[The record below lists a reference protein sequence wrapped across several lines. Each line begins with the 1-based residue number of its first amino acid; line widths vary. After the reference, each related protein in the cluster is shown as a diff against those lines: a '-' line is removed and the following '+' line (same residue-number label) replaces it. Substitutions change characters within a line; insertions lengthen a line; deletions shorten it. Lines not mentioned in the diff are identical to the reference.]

1 MHPDDLPRLA
11 RALRER
17 LEVNRLFGWSVPLRA
32 KELLPPAAVPGP
44 LGPPRPPR
52 IARASLPPSLPGSPA
67 PGPSFRATASDGDLE
82 AERERRAA
90 LLAPIRAEVAQ
101 CTGCTLCHSRK
112 KTVFGTGDPVARL
125 LFVGE
130 APGFDEDR
138 QGEPF
143 VGKAGQLLN
152 DIIKAMGLRREQVY
166 IANIV
171 KCRPPGNR
179 VPDAAEIGSCS
190 DYLGRQIEI
199 LSPEVVVALGTV
211 AAKALLGSEV
221 GITRLRGRFHSYR
234 GIALMPTYHPA
245 YLLRN
250 PAEKRKV
257 WEDVQLVMER
267 LQLKRP

>member
-1 MHPDDLPRLA
+1 M
-11 RALRER
+11 
-17 LEVNRLFGWSVPLRA
+17 NRLFGWSVPLRA
-32 KELLPPAAVPGP
+32 AALRPKGLRPPAAVK
-44 LGPPRPPR
+44 
-52 IARASLPPSLPGSPA
+52 ASPA
-67 PGPSFRATASDGDLE
+67 PPVATQRAPTAPQELSPGELG

-90 LLAPIRAEVAQ
+90 RLAPIREEVAH
-101 CTGCTLCHSRK
+101 CTRCALCHSRK
-112 KTVFGTGDPVARL
+112 QTVFGTGDPVARL
-125 LFVGE
+125 VFVGE
-130 APGFDEDR
+130 APGFEEDR

-179 VPDAAEIGSCS
+179 VPDAAEIGSCA

-199 LSPEVVVALGTV
+199 LSPEVLVALGTV
-211 AAKALLGSEV
+211 AVKALLGSEA

-234 GIALMPTYHPA
+234 GFPLMPTYHPA

-257 WEDVQLVMER
+257 WDDMQQVMVR
-267 LQLKRP
+267 LGLKRP